1 MLIPYPQTEVWDM
14 VKTGGN
20 FFCEITST
28 QHFSNDIVPISFEMP
43 DFPKQDMVRG
53 FYISKFYDLYD
64 AVQAIIEK
72 GQTPTVVYLSTPE
85 NIEHLPGMIIACDPK
100 TRHIITG
107 AADEKALRQLEA
119 FSQVPKG
126 TLITFSRTLPRE
138 LSKANTIVV
147 CQAKSAPKG
156 LVFSNTT
163 LLFINPRFPL
173 HLVIAV
179 RKHIV
184 NKGLIPDFLLSI
196 AGYLPGISNIIKLYG
211 LKNIS
216 RAVFKKISG
225 LKYNR

>member
-1 MLIPYPQTEVWDM
+1 M

-43 DFPKQDMVRG
+43 DFLKKDMVRA
-53 FYISKFYDLYD
+53 FYIAKFYDLYE
-64 AVQAIIEK
+64 AVQTIIDK
-72 GQTPTVVYLSTPE
+72 GQIPTVAYLSTPE

-107 AADEKALRQLEA
+107 DADEKALSQLEA
-119 FSQVPKG
+119 FSQVPTG
-126 TLITFSRTLPRE
+126 THITFSRTRPHE
-138 LSKANTIVV
+138 LSKENIIVV
-147 CQAKSAPKG
+147 CQGKSIPKG
-156 LVFSNTT
+156 LIFSNTNMV
-163 LLFINPRFPL
+163 LINPGFPL
-173 HLVIAV
+173 HLVVPV
-179 RKHIV
+179 RKYIF
-184 NKGLIPDFLLSI
+184 NKGIIPDFLLSI
-196 AGYLPGISNIIKLYG
+196 AGYFPGMSNVIKQYG